1 MGLDCSRDSAR
12 RYRVCGVCVIE
23 EGGGASRS
31 TDPAAG
37 SSAATDVS
45 LREYIGTRIDALD
58 RHVTAELAA
67 LRRET
72 HAANQSAERAI
83 QVAAEEAKERLAAHN
98 GLIEQMRHQAQL
110 FASRESLENFK
121 AERHAAL
128 DAFKDEADGRFGRI
142 ERFQAMLIGGMLLVS
157 IIGIANLVKVF
168 TE

>member
-1 MGLDCSRDSAR
+1 MEDH
-12 RYRVCGVCVIE
+12 
-23 EGGGASRS
+23 GGGASRT

-45 LREYIGTRIDALD
+45 LREYLGARIEALD
-58 RHVTAELAA
+58 RHMVSELAA

-72 HAANQSAERAI
+72 HAANLAADRAI
-83 QVAAEEAKERLAAHN
+83 EVAADEAKERLAAHN
-98 GLIEQMRHQAQL
+98 GLIEQMRHQAQQ

-121 AERHAAL
+121 AERHQAL
-128 DAFKDEADGRFGRI
+128 DSYKDENDKRFGRI

-157 IIGIANLVKVF
+157 TVGIANLVKIW

>member
-1 MGLDCSRDSAR
+1 
-12 RYRVCGVCVIE
+12 
-23 EGGGASRS
+23 
-31 TDPAAG
+31 
-37 SSAATDVS
+37 
-45 LREYIGTRIDALD
+45 
-58 RHVTAELAA
+58 
-67 LRRET
+67 
-72 HAANQSAERAI
+72 
-83 QVAAEEAKERLAAHN
+83 
-98 GLIEQMRHQAQL
+98 MRHQAQL